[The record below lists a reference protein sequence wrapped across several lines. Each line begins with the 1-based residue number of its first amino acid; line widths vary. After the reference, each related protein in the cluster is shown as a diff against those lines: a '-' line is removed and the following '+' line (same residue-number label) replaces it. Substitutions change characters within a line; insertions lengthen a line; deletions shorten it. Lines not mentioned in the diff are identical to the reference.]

1 MGSVCSAGKAEK
13 NKNKEVRGKGLGNL
27 KKLKSVAKGKGDC
40 FSNSKISDRG
50 RKKNGSEFRISNP
63 TGKERKQGSQ
73 RGSIWGR
80 AGERAVE
87 VLDTLGSSVPKLSNS
102 NGFGTAVVPR
112 GNRISILA
120 FEVANTINKGAILFQ
135 SLSEENIQF
144 LKKEILQSEGLQQL
158 VSTDTKELIG
168 LVEADKREEF
178 NAFSREVARFGNMC
192 KDPQWHNLER
202 YFSRLHMYLLDNM
215 QPRVEAENTMQEL
228 TTLSHSTA
236 ELYHELTSL
245 ERFEQDYQNKIKEM
259 ESLNLPLNG
268 DSLTA
273 FQIEIKHQRK
283 FVRSLKRKSLWSRR
297 LEEIVEKLVDIVTH
311 MDQAIFEFLGNHGT
325 TSVNSCKGSE
335 RLGEA
340 GLSLHY
346 ANIINQINMIA
357 SRPTV
362 LPPNMR
368 DTLYHGLPN
377 NIKNA
382 LPSRLQNADAMK
394 QLSITEFKAEMD
406 KTLQW
411 LTPFATN
418 TTKVHQG
425 FGWVG
430 EWANSSTDFCE
441 NTSKENK
448 LIRLQTL
455 YYAEKQKIDFYIV
468 ELLTRL
474 HYLVTFVRYRHSNP
488 MRPMSTTTSPKR
500 LEFQAKMLEFITL
513 DISKSL
519 GTQLSQ
525 EDKRLLE
532 EVTMRRRN
540 PGVSKSEDLASTKKR
555 RAKVCHHSN
564 SVGSSPFTTKA
575 LENQKSNLLDI
586 MDGL

>member
-13 NKNKEVRGKGLGNL
+13 NKNKEVRGKGFGSL

-40 FSNSKISDRG
+40 YPNPRIRDRG

-63 TGKERKQGSQ
+63 TGKEGKQGSR

-102 NGFGTAVVPR
+102 NGFGTAVAPR

-144 LKKEILQSEGLQQL
+144 LKKEILQSEGLQHL

-168 LVEADKREEF
+168 LVEVDKREEF

-202 YFSRLHMYLLDNM
+202 YFSR
-215 QPRVEAENTMQEL
+215 VEAENTMQEL

-236 ELYHELTSL
+236 VV
-245 ERFEQDYQNKIKEM
+245 FFIIV
-259 ESLNLPLNG
+259 G

-297 LEEIVEKLVDIVTH
+297 LEEIVEKLVDIVSH

-325 TSVNSCKGSE
+325 TSVSSCKGSE

-394 QLSITEFKAEMD
+394 QLSITEVKAEMD

-418 TTKVHQG
+418 TT
-425 FGWVG
+425 
-430 EWANSSTDFCE
+430 NTDLYQ
-441 NTSKENK
+441 NTAKENK

-455 YYAEKQKIDFYIV
+455 YYAEKQKIDFYII

-474 HYLVTFVRYRHSNP
+474 HHLVTFVRYRHSNP
-488 MRPMSTTTSPKR
+488 MRPMSTTNSPKR
-500 LEFQAKMLEFITL
+500 LEFQAKMLQFITL

-540 PGVSKSEDLASTKKR
+540 PGVSKSEDLAGTKKR